1 MKSVEKRLVT
11 CKEGKNKMFTKR
23 IMTTALMLG
32 FSFLI
37 HAHEPTADIT
47 LQEGHAK
54 KDTKIMSSWW
64 PWGKAKSSTNKTVTK
79 KESKKEGKSS
89 EAQEGEAYRQ
99 LQMFAEILGLIE
111 EKSLRSI
118 DVEKYIQNALK
129 SAISAIDAHSSFYS
143 PDSFKIVMESTSGEF
158 SGIGVSINGKVTE
171 DEALAIVDVIDGG
184 PAAKAGMHAGDR
196 IVQVDGESL
205 RGLSTDEVVGKLKG
219 KTGTKV
225 SIKVLRN
232 KKQPLSFTITRDIV
246 KDQTSM
252 CYRFVDQDIYYLS
265 LKIFN
270 EIAAKQ
276 MEDLLVTANEGKCK
290 GLILDLRRNPGGTM
304 DSAIAMAGL
313 FLDKGSLVVSTKNK
327 KGTLIQEYRTNRDPI
342 LKSDVPIFI
351 LIDNFT
357 ASASEILAGALK
369 HHAEKSNGKKNLRV
383 FLVGT
388 TTFGKGSVQELV
400 PVKNGCA
407 VKITTMLYYLPDDT
421 SIQAKGIA
429 PDFMIKPKAIPEEE
443 MKWVNEL
450 YGKEAA
456 LKNHITV
463 EEVEGKNVE
472 HKKGAVKADKKSFW
486 KHFIGGKD
494 EEVAAEPVADKPVA
508 ESTGDESD
516 EEKNKKTPEE
526 RQREAIALD
535 VQVQASVNMINLLNI
550 AKKADPELSKTRT
563 NAMTFL
569 KHNYLTDNVCTVEKV
584 K

>member
-1 MKSVEKRLVT
+1 MITAKKIIITSVMLSCSLV
-11 CKEGKNKMFTKR
+11 F
-23 IMTTALMLG
+23 
-32 FSFLI
+32 
-37 HAHEPTADIT
+37 HAYVATADQV
-47 LQEGHAK
+47 LQQAQEKKTTNLAGSWWHWWGKSKDEAK
-54 KDTKIMSSWW
+54 KTVQKKVIKKDK
-64 PWGKAKSSTNKTVTK
+64 KKTAS
-79 KESKKEGKSS
+79 EEG
-89 EAQEGEAYRQ
+89 AAYAQ
-99 LQMFAEILGLIE
+99 LQMFAEILSLIE
-111 EKSLRSI
+111 EKSLRGI

-129 SAISAIDAHSSFYS
+129 AAVASIDAHSTFFS
-143 PDSFKIVMESTSGEF
+143 PDSFKTVMESTSGEF
-158 SGIGVSINGKVTE
+158 SGIGVSINGKTTD

-184 PAAKAGMHAGDR
+184 PAAKVGMHPGDR
-196 IVQVDGESL
+196 IVQVDGYSL

-225 SIKVLRN
+225 TIKVLRN
-232 KKQPLSFTITRDIV
+232 KKQPLSFTITRGIV

-252 CYRFVDQDIYYLS
+252 CYRFIEQDVYFLS

-276 MEDLLVTANEGKCK
+276 MEDLLVKANEGKCK

-327 KGTLIQEYRTNRDPI
+327 KGALIQEYRTNREPV

-369 HHAEKSNGKKNLRV
+369 HHAEKNNGQKNLRV

-421 SIQAKGIA
+421 SIQAKGIT

-443 MKWVNEL
+443 MKWINEL
-450 YGKEAA
+450 YGKESA

-463 EEVEGKNVE
+463 EEVEHGNTPD
-472 HKKGAVKADKKSFW
+472 KKGKIKEDKKSFW
-486 KHFIGGKD
+486 QHFIGGNS
-494 EEVAAEPVADKPVA
+494 EENKPVEQA
-508 ESTGDESD
+508 VDVSAKESD
-516 EEKNKKTPEE
+516 GDSSDEKTDKKSPEEK
-526 RQREAIALD
+526 QREAIALD
-535 VQVQASVNMINLLNI
+535 VQIQASVNMINLLNI
-550 AKKADPELSKTRT
+550 AKKADSVLNETRANELI
-563 NAMTFL
+563 FL
-569 KHNYLTDNVCTVEKV
+569 KKNYLTDTISSVEKV